1 MFDVNQDVIDMT
13 RLAFQIPII
22 GVPYEFFTTGSV
34 RHSAPGS
41 IGQFL
46 LHSAGKRSLH
56 AWLGSAGGKYFTT
69 HVVEIAIE
77 ETRNLRTII
86 RGRPPSAFA
95 TLGVGLHLV
104 RQYEQT
110 LNSFL
115 SGDSQSL
122 VM

>member
-1 MFDVNQDVIDMT
+1 LFDVNQDVIDMT

-22 GVPYEFFTTGSV
+22 GIPYEFLTTGSV

-69 HVVEIAIE
+69 HVVEIVIE
-77 ETRNLRTII
+77 ESRNLKTII

-95 TLGVGLHLV
+95 TLGLGVYLMNNASAMLQDV
-104 RQYEQT
+104 LQMEPEV
-110 LNSFL
+110 L
-115 SGDSQSL
+115 
-122 VM
+122 

>member
-1 MFDVNQDVIDMT
+1 MT

-22 GVPYEFFTTGSV
+22 GIPYEFLTTGSV

-41 IGQFL
+41 ISQFL
-46 LHSAGKRSLH
+46 LHSAGKRGLH

-77 ETRNLRTII
+77 ESRNLKQII

-95 TLGVGLHLV
+95 TLGIAVYLGSQAQYMISDLFDLDSAHLT
-104 RQYEQT
+104 T
-110 LNSFL
+110 L
-115 SGDSQSL
+115 
-122 VM
+122 